1 MRSLQRY
8 CRWRREHSPTTPNTQ
23 EEIDVDN
30 RFTSLP
36 HCLESKLNCSRLCL
50 DSEGNTLVVGD
61 WQYPGDPNG
70 RCLLFSSHQIL
81 QWLGERHQAGLRTV
95 SRIGVDA
102 TFKVLG
108 KVLFKCTKT
117 VFEYL

>member
-1 MRSLQRY
+1 MEDPFRSQ
-8 CRWRREHSPTTPNTQ
+8 
-23 EEIDVDN
+23 
-30 RFTSLP
+30 
-36 HCLESKLNCSRLCL
+36 LNCSRLCL

-102 TFKVLG
+102 TFKVLR